1 MRLVFV
7 IFSMLF
13 AISCA
18 HKTVVSTERAP
29 AQSAIETIKPEDIT
43 IWSLQDMA
51 RQKKF
56 DVLNDLF
63 NNKGIKIDKL
73 PEGYAAGAAAR
84 VMGGLGGEMLDSI
97 TGNSWKGKMF
107 FPAENPR
114 KSKGL
119 NRIREGG
126 LFGKSGAITPMAS
139 FETELL
145 ERDPLTPEAKSN
157 VVILNYAKPITKG
170 YWQEKAINSVPVYD
184 VMVPIKGRSGTV
196 FVGKTW
202 IGLYEPD
209 GSFTSQHAGVAWF
222 FLDFNNETL
231 RLQKEEHWDGS
242 KEVILNPLPKVKN

>member
-1 MRLVFV
+1 M
-7 IFSMLF
+7 
-13 AISCA
+13 
-18 HKTVVSTERAP
+18 VVSPERVP
-29 AQSAIETIKPEDIT
+29 AQSTVESLKPEEIT
-43 IWSLQDMA
+43 IWSLQDLA

-84 VMGGLGGEMLDSI
+84 VLGGFGSGVLDSI

-107 FPAENPR
+107 FPSENPR

-126 LFGKSGAITPMAS
+126 LIGKSGPIKPMAS

-145 ERDPLTPEAKSN
+145 DRDPLTPETKSN

-170 YWQEKAINSVPVYD
+170 YWQEKAISATPVYD
-184 VMVPIKGRSGTV
+184 VMVPIKGRNGTV

-202 IGLYEPD
+202 IGLYETD
-209 GSFTSQHAGVAWF
+209 GSFTPQHDRVAWF
-222 FLDFNNETL
+222 FLDFNKETL
-231 RLQKEEHWDGS
+231 KLQMEEHWDAS
-242 KEVILNPLPKVKN
+242 KEEILNPLPLVKN